1 MDECSSKWH
10 SIIKNVSLCLLLLLL
25 VCTIFSE
32 TFQGKQ
38 GENENIFFDYVGV
51 SPTVQTQLNP
61 VNIQCIV
68 QHYTPS
74 MHASVNITDPNNQ
87 QQISHM
93 NWSTNGKFIYSTSFT
108 MIGKYSFVVTIFN
121 ETKIVANSSSCSFW
135 IALSKDDTDS
145 DSMPDHWERQFGF
158 NVTDPTDADLD
169 EDGDGF
175 SNAMEYTIGSHPL
188 KDQVIINHIYRLKQ
202 EFDYFLLSFL
212 CFIIISFCSLFGVR
226 RGSTWL

>member
-10 SIIKNVSLCLLLLLL
+10 SVIKNVSLCLLLFLL

-51 SPTVQTQLNP
+51 SPTIQTQLNP
-61 VNIQCIV
+61 VNLQCIV
-68 QHYTPS
+68 QHYDPS
-74 MHASVNITDPNNQ
+74 MNASVNITYPDEQYYVFP
-87 QQISHM
+87 M
-93 NWSTNGKFIYSTSFT
+93 NWSANGKFIFSSPFT
-108 MIGKYSFVVTIFN
+108 IIGKYSFVIIVFN
-121 ETKIVANSSSCSFW
+121 ETKIVANSSSYSFW

-145 DSMPDHWERQFGF
+145 DSMPDHWERRFGF

-188 KDQVIINHIYRLKQ
+188 KNQVIINHLYRLKQ
-202 EFDYFLLSFL
+202 EIDYFLLSFL